1 MGRLDR
7 EVLEMILTTLVLG
20 ATLTLADLRRLV
32 NVGQPQISPDGT
44 RVVVQI
50 SKRDFDKDRMN
61 GDLVVIDVR
70 THAQRKLL
78 RDVRLS
84 GYDWSP
90 DGASIAYISVPTSG
104 DDKSPQLFMLPMDG
118 GEPLQLTH
126 EKNGVDD
133 FAWRPDSKM
142 LAYSAEP
149 EAANQTALDHGEN
162 AFNVT
167 EEAWTEQSPTAT
179 HELYEISASGGKA
192 RRIGDGSVKTAGG
205 FTYAADGQSLFVTR
219 LPAGAEPNQYLASEI
234 VNIRVS
240 DGRVTVLPQL
250 SKTQGDPIRSFDG
263 THLAFD
269 FTNPHGSMQSE
280 IAVASASGA
289 DPKWVSQSLD
299 RNVGA
304 FAFMPG
310 NSLVVAAND
319 HTQRRLFYLING
331 THLNVPIGDLQVG
344 SAPSVARNGTIA
356 FVAATENR
364 PSNLY
369 VLRPHDKAPQ
379 RLTDE
384 NAWLANYAI
393 PRSETINWKTAD
405 GMTADGVLIYP
416 VNWHAGQAKAP
427 LVLFIH
433 GGPTA
438 QSVTS
443 FNGFAYVLAS
453 HGWFVFEPNYR
464 GSDGLGLQFA
474 RTTVP
479 HITSVPGD
487 DIERGLDAVL
497 KLGVVDPSR
506 MAVSGWS
513 EGGLMTSW
521 LITHDTRWKAAVSGA
536 AVNDWIQYGAMTD
549 AKSFTPQFIG
559 SNPWNDPS
567 LLSLYKSESPLTYA
581 DRVKTPTLILSDAGD
596 YRVPT
601 PLAYE
606 FYHAVRATGTPVKFV
621 IWPVNGHFPSD
632 PVRSEDVSR
641 QWEAWLVTYLK

>member
-7 EVLEMILTTLVLG
+7 AVVEMILTTLVLG
-20 ATLTLADLRRLV
+20 ATLTLADLRKLV
-32 NVGQPQISPDGT
+32 NVGQPEISPDGT
-44 RVVVQI
+44 RVAVQI
-50 SKRDFDKDRMN
+50 GKRDFDKDRMSN
-61 GDLVVIDVR
+61 DLVLIDIR
-70 THAQRKLL
+70 THARHKLL
-78 RDVRLS
+78 RDVRLF
-84 GYDWSP
+84 GFEWSP
-90 DGASIAYISVPTSG
+90 NGSSIAYVTVPASG
-104 DDKSPQLFMLPMDG
+104 EDKSAQLFVLPMDG

-149 EAANQTALDHGEN
+149 ESPNAKALEHGED

-219 LPAGAEPNQYLASEI
+219 LPAGAQPNQYLASEI
-234 VNIRVS
+234 VNLRVR
-240 DGRVTVLPQL
+240 DGHVTVLPQL

-263 THLAFD
+263 THLAYG
-269 FTNPHGSMQSE
+269 FTNPHGSMQQE
-280 IAVASASGA
+280 IAVADATGTN
-289 DPKWVSQSLD
+289 PKWASQSLD
-299 RNVGA
+299 RNVTA
-304 FAFMPG
+304 YEFMPG
-310 NSLVVAAND
+310 NSLIVAASD
-319 HTQRRLFYLING
+319 RTQRRLFYLIKG
-331 THLNVPIGDLQVG
+331 THVDVPIGDLQVG
-344 SAPSVARNGTIA
+344 GSPSVARDSTIA
-356 FVAATENR
+356 FVAARENR
-364 PSNLY
+364 PGDLY

-384 NAWLANYAI
+384 NAWLANYTI
-393 PRSETINWKTAD
+393 PASRTIEWQTRD
-405 GMTADGVLIYP
+405 GLTADGVLIYP
-416 VNWHAGQAKAP
+416 PNWRAGQAKAP

-438 QSVTS
+438 QSLTA
-443 FNGFAYVLAS
+443 FNSFAYVLAS

-464 GSDGLGLQFA
+464 GSDGLGLRFA

-497 KLGVVDPSR
+497 KLGVVDPAR
-506 MAVSGWS
+506 IAVSGWS

-559 SNPWNDPS
+559 PDPWNDPS
-567 LLSLYKSESPLTYA
+567 LLSLYNSESPLTYA
-581 DRVKTPTLILSDAGD
+581 DRVRTPTLILSDAGD
-596 YRVPT
+596 FRVPT

-632 PVRSEDVSR
+632 PVRSEDVYR
-641 QWEAWLVTYLK
+641 QWEDWLVTYLK